1 MTPSAE
7 PRRRLLLQGQLVEV
21 WEDPHLSFGWSEDHL
36 EGYIDLGAWVSLFNA
51 VMLRAAVPQPALGS

>member
-1 MTPSAE
+1 MTPDAA

-21 WEDPHLSFGWSEDHL
+21 WEDPQLAFGWSEDHL
-36 EGYIDLGAWVSLFNA
+36 EGYIDQGAWVALFNA